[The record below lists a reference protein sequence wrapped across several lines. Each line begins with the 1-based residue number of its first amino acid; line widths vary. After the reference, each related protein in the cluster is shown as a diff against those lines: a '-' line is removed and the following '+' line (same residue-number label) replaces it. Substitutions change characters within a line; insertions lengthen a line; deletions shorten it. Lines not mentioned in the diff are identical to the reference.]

1 MTKGD
6 ISMREQQQVQAYMR
20 NRVGKHVEVRQ
31 WHNIGRLWVNGVN
44 CTELAED
51 AANKFDAYEP
61 PTAALPERF
70 LTWAIEIAQEK
81 A

>member
-1 MTKGD
+1 M
-6 ISMREQQQVQAYMR
+6 SEQQQVQAYMR
-20 NRVGKHVEVRQ
+20 SRVGEHQEMRQ

-70 LTWAIEIAQEK
+70 LTWAIEIARESG
-81 A
+81 

>member
-1 MTKGD
+1 M
-6 ISMREQQQVQAYMR
+6 SELQQVQAYMR
-20 NRVGKHVEVRQ
+20 SRVGEHMEVRQ

-70 LTWAIEIAQEK
+70 LSWAIEIARESG
-81 A
+81 